1 MTKSGTVS
9 TSTASVFTC
18 DNKLGA
24 NILSMRFT
32 NDIDYTIELFLYVAK
47 DNKTIDLYTLILDGG
62 DVVTDNL
69 LYELAFG
76 DKILARST
84 VANTF
89 YTLNIE

>member
-1 MTKSGTVS
+1 MTKSGSVTTV
-9 TSTASVFTC
+9 TASIFTC
-18 DNKLGA
+18 VDKIGN
-24 NILSMRFT
+24 NVLSMRFT
-32 NDIDYTIELFLYVAK
+32 NDINYTLEVFLYVAK

-69 LYELAFG
+69 IYELAQG
-76 DKILARST
+76 DKILARSS